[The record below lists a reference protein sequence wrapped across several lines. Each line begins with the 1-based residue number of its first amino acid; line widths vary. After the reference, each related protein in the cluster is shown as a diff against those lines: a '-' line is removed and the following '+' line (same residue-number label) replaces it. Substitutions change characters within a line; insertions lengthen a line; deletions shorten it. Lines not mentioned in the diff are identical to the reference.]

1 MSSGVDENSTFPV
14 ATSKIKR
21 DLFSVTR
28 YRSRPVW
35 DKEAAQIASAADFA
49 AAARTDAA
57 ADDVEALLFC
67 PPPPPFATLKDRI
80 LAPVEAESR

>member
-57 ADDVEALLFC
+57 ADDVEALVFC
-67 PPPPPFATLKDRI
+67 PPPPLFATLKDRI
-80 LAPVEAESR
+80 IAPEEAESR